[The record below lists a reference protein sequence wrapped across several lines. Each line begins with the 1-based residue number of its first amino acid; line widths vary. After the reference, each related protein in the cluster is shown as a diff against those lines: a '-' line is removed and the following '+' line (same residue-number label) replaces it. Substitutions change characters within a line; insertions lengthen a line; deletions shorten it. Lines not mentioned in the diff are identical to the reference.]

1 MGKKII
7 GRKNKVDKENLA
19 AVLERIR
26 EEVPLV
32 HSITNYVS
40 VNDCANILL
49 ALGASPA
56 MVETFSEAYDFARLA
71 SAVYINL
78 GTLTR
83 EQETA
88 IMVAGIGAR
97 HKNIPLILD
106 PVGCGAIPYKMKIIN
121 NLFTTG
127 KIDIIKGN
135 AGEIKTL
142 AGQAAMVKGMDSLE
156 EGAGAEEAAKAVA
169 KAYNCVVAST
179 GKIDVITDGIKAVK
193 INNGSAWF
201 GKITGAG
208 CMAGA
213 LCAAAAGVCKDYFLA
228 AVTALA
234 CMSIAGEAAAE
245 RADAPG
251 SFRVALIDSIYRL
264 DSQDIL
270 ERVKLDGLVG

>member
-1 MGKKII
+1 M
-7 GRKNKVDKENLA
+7 DKENLV
-19 AVLERIR
+19 AVLKQIKAEI
-26 EEVPLV
+26 PLV
-32 HSITNYVS
+32 QSITNYVS

-56 MVETFSEAYDFARLA
+56 MVETFSEAYDFAQLA
-71 SAVYINL
+71 SSVYINL

-88 IMVAGIGAR
+88 IMAAGIGAR
-97 HKNIPLILD
+97 HKHIPVVLD
-106 PVGCGAIPYKMKIIN
+106 PVGCGAIPHKMKMIN

-142 AGQAAMVKGMDSLE
+142 AGQAAKVKGMDSME
-156 EGAGAEEAAKAVA
+156 EGGEEETAKMVAG
-169 KAYNCVVAST
+169 AYNCIVAST
-179 GKIDVITDGIKAVK
+179 GKIDVITDGAKVVK

-201 GKITGAG
+201 GRITGAG

-213 LCAAAAGVCKDYFLA
+213 LCAAAAGVCQDYFLA

-234 CMSIAGEAAAE
+234 CMSIAGEMAAE
-245 RADAPG
+245 QVDAPG
-251 SFRVALIDSIYRL
+251 SFRVALIDNIYRL
-264 DSQDIL
+264 DAQDIIG
-270 ERVKLDGLVG
+270 RVKLDEVAV